1 LLSTPFQN
9 DPDFINI
16 IDIIS
21 RTYSKLPHE
30 VMMLSWPELMIC
42 LRCIIARGERA
53 RQAMRTKGKN
63 DMIFPTIS
71 IADLIDII

>member
-1 LLSTPFQN
+1 LLSTPFQS

-21 RTYSKLPHE
+21 RTYSRLPSE
-30 VMMLSWPELMIC
+30 VMTLSWSELMIC

-63 DMIFPTIS
+63 DMIFPTVS

>member
-21 RTYSKLPHE
+21 RTYSRLPSE
-30 VMMLSWPELMIC
+30 VMTLSWSELMIC

-63 DMIFPTIS
+63 DMIFPTVS

>member
-1 LLSTPFQN
+1 MLSTPFQN

-21 RTYSKLPHE
+21 RTYSRLPSE
-30 VMMLSWPELMIC
+30 VMTLSWPELMIC

-53 RQAMRTKGKN
+53 RQAMRKKGKN
-63 DMIFPTIS
+63 DMIFPTVS